1 MASRKKHRPGPG
13 GPSGRVVEAQQVIVR
28 DRAGNVRAQ
37 LGCAA
42 DGGPQLRLMG
52 ADGRR
57 RLVAGVCDG
66 VPAVSLFDEAGRP
79 RAALTFCGE
88 GGVVALHLLDP
99 DGVLRVALGFGQDT
113 GVLQLRDAHGRLR
126 LVAGSTGGGDSLV
139 QFTGED
145 DGVGVG
151 LGYLGGAGSLA
162 LSEGTGERRVESH
175 VTASGTHRSKAGGN
189 GAGPQREGGAAPG
202 SPDTG
207 PEGHRRS
214 GPNGPGPRQN

>member
-1 MASRKKHRPGPG
+1 MSSGKKHRPGPG
-13 GPSGRVVEAQQVIVR
+13 GPSGPVVEAQQVIVR

-42 DGGPQLRLMG
+42 DGGPQLQLM
-52 ADGRR
+52 ADDGRP
-57 RLVAGVCDG
+57 RLVFGVCDG
-66 VPAVSLFDEAGRP
+66 VWGMSLFDEAGRR
-79 RAALTFCGE
+79 RAELSLGGEVGAVALRLLDP
-88 GGVVALHLLDP
+88 GGVV
-99 DGVLRVALGFGQDT
+99 RVILGFGQES
-113 GVLQLRDAHGRLR
+113 GALYLHDAHGRML
-126 LVAGSTGGGDSLV
+126 LVAGSTGGGDSWVRLS
-139 QFTGED
+139 
-145 DGVGVG
+145 DGGGGLGAG
-151 LGYLGGAGSLA
+151 LGYLGGMGSLA